1 MNKLIRYFL
10 QGLLYTV
17 PIFITVYVI
26 YQIISS
32 VGGVVH
38 SLGIHI
44 HPIVDPFIGFLSAIS
59 LVIIMG
65 MVGSSLILQP
75 FFRVIDHNL
84 ERAPLIKKYS
94 KFYYFHAFHRYS
106 I

>member
-1 MNKLIRYFL
+1 MNKLFRYFL
-10 QGLLYTV
+10 QGLLFTV

-44 HPIVDPFIGFLSAIS
+44 HPIIDPFIGFLSAII

-65 MVGSSLILQP
+65 MVGVHCFYNPFLRLLI
-75 FFRVIDHNL
+75 
-84 ERAPLIKKYS
+84 
-94 KFYYFHAFHRYS
+94 S
-106 I
+106 ILKELH